1 MTITDRDI
9 RAQVRTAVTANGAEL
24 AEGID
29 VDAITDEIIGTYGL
43 VDIEEIDNDAFWG
56 LVRKH
61 DATQQG

>member
-9 RAQVRTAVTANGAEL
+9 REQVFTAVNANGEDL

-29 VDAITDEIIGTYGL
+29 VEAITQEIMATYGR
-43 VDIEEIDNDAFWG
+43 VDIDTIDTDEFWA

-61 DATQQG
+61 DATQQD